1 MLPRRTQLC
10 LFHLTEAT
18 WTFFWSLSSAFPQ
31 IFHCHLLQLLQ
42 ISWTWGSFAP
52 FSETVGLF
60 SCGAL
65 LCRIPYTGSCLL
77 STFRISFSLVI
88 SLLNSFW
95 RVHEVEQGNFS
106 SPGLVGVNV
115 LLILQP
121 IFCVGMV
128 KIKIKEMLKN
138 YYWYLFFKM
147 LPIMQMS
154 FKRDFIPVMVTPIAI
169 SRLFHWANKCCRC
182 RTFNWKLGCEPP
194 KSL

>member
-10 LFHLTEAT
+10 LFHHTEAT

-60 SCGAL
+60 SCGVL
-65 LCRIPYTGSCLL
+65 SCRIPYTGLCLL

-95 RVHEVEQGNFS
+95 RVHEVERGNFS
-106 SPGLVGVNV
+106 SPGLVGVCLCPANFATH
-115 LLILQP
+115 
-121 IFCVGMV
+121 FCIGMV
-128 KIKIKEMLKN
+128 KIKLREKEN
-138 YYWYLFFKM
+138 
-147 LPIMQMS
+147 
-154 FKRDFIPVMVTPIAI
+154 V
-169 SRLFHWANKCCRC
+169 
-182 RTFNWKLGCEPP
+182 E